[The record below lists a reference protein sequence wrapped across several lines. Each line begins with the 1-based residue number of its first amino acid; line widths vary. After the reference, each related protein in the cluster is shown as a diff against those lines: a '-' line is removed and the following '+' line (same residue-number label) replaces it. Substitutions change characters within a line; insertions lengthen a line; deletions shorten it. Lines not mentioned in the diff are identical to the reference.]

1 MLARMQAAQ
10 SFVFAGFGLTDG
22 VAPTLGA
29 SGAGWGPAVWGVAEA
44 ARASAAVGAI
54 KANRLK
60 RMRNVCKV
68 EGLGRSLMGTVSA
81 IIARP
86 GHVPGLVPAD
96 SERGPLGRGGG

>member
-1 MLARMQAAQ
+1 MQAAQ
-10 SFVFAGFGLTDG
+10 TFVFAGFGLTDG
-22 VAPTLGA
+22 VAWTLGA
-29 SGAGWGPAVWGVAEA
+29 SGAGWCPALCGGAEA
-44 ARASAAVGAI
+44 ARFPSAAAWAI

-96 SERGPLGRGGG
+96 RERGPLGPGGC